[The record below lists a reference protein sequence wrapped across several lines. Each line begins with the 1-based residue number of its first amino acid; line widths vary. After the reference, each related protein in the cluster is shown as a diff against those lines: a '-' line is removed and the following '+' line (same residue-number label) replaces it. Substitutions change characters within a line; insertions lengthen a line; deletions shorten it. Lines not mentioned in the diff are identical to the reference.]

1 MPSYCSLQS
10 ISNEKLEFSK
20 YLFNVFSLVPTLS
33 FIFRNRQ
40 SYSSKDA
47 EVHFP
52 VGRGALED
60 RPPRVALQNLI
71 SSCPSAWNFPAVH
84 SPAPHTQLLSAPLR
98 MCIYPHVHLRLH
110 HICAHSP
117 SSGTSWLATLRLGR
131 FPSLSIPVLYSF
143 LWFLASPHIVTQ
155 CRVLEAPWFLS
166 EHSQPLLTSFVH

>member
-10 ISNEKLEFSK
+10 ISDEKLEFSK

-60 RPPRVALQNLI
+60 PPVALQNLI
-71 SSCPSAWNFPAVH
+71 FSCPSA
-84 SPAPHTQLLSAPLR
+84 
-98 MCIYPHVHLRLH
+98 
-110 HICAHSP
+110 
-117 SSGTSWLATLRLGR
+117 
-131 FPSLSIPVLYSF
+131 
-143 LWFLASPHIVTQ
+143 
-155 CRVLEAPWFLS
+155 
-166 EHSQPLLTSFVH
+166 